1 MISFWSVLVF
11 SSAFFRR
18 FFRGTVCLSSFV
30 LPGAFLAFFLGQIGG
45 ILLSPYVVAQ
55 LACVGPFVHAFSS
68 FSVCLLRVLRS
79 TTSRRT
85 CFWLLRCRFRFG
97 FRTRLPSL
105 WPTLFISPNQLS
117 LLGFVHRTSLPFFP
131 VGLFPFPALFFLF
144 PALLFQRCFPRCFQ
158 LCLGCCQL
166 VFSSVAVDLEHQS
179 FWMESFWSPESIV
192 WLKLRTFLCGWKLI
206 LSTKQ

>member
-1 MISFWSVLVF
+1 MF

-30 LPGAFLAFFLGQIGG
+30 LPGAFSAFFLGQIGG

-79 TTSRRT
+79 TTGRRT
-85 CFWLLRCRFRFG
+85 CFRLLRRQLFLFLRFLWPFFQQLLRAPRFR
-97 FRTRLPSL
+97 FRTRLQSL
-105 WPTLFISPNQLS
+105 WPTLFISPAQLS
-117 LLGFVHRTSLPFFP
+117 LLRFVQRTSLPVFQRGSFP
-131 VGLFPFPALFFLF
+131 VSSVVS
-144 PALLFQRCFPRCFQ
+144 RICFQ

-166 VFSSVAVDLEHQS
+166 VFFSCRYIEIAV
-179 FWMESFWSPESIV
+179 
-192 WLKLRTFLCGWKLI
+192 FLCLPSPITPGSCSA
-206 LSTKQ
+206 LSGSVV